1 MTDNTDIKLKLKN
14 LKPLYS
20 RNINKQKI
28 VHNYYEDSNFEVFRI
43 VDQALTEG
51 KIQDPTN
58 PKKVLTV
65 KPNYD
70 LDPRDNYITMERFTK
85 TSEISFK
92 KSDKGNQ
99 KISSRIN
106 ANGKIYSS
114 CNDDVEISDDVLKE
128 IKELANLK
136 KSKMTSKQYKEEVKS
151 RLESI
156 LNKLITFLN
165 DIKDKNKRSKHINEY
180 VNLLQF
186 LEKMSLDGDLNKKPI
201 DKFPV
206 ATYLDG
212 KLIINSLKYN
222 GKKYSEVKG
231 FISNFY
237 KESFINIIKQ
247 KKSLSNIDI
256 EQEARNIL
264 DQDNFLDAFV
274 NEKYTVEYIHIDIG
288 EIDSIKYKRMESIK
302 DLIDFIESNKELK
315 NRKTDILL
323 SLGSS
328 FTLNDID
335 AITKEDISEK
345 DKGLVI
351 SSIIAK
357 DLICKK

>member
-1 MTDNTDIKLKLKN
+1 MTDSPYIKLKIKN
-14 LKPLYS
+14 SKPLYS
-20 RNINKQKI
+20 KNINKQKI
-28 VHNYYEDSNFEVFRI
+28 IHNYYEDSKLEVFRI

-58 PKKVLTV
+58 SKKVFTV

-70 LDPRDNYITMERFTK
+70 LDLRDNYITMERFTK
-85 TSEISFK
+85 IPEISFK
-92 KSDKGNQ
+92 RSDKGNQ

-106 ANGKIYSS
+106 VNGKVYSS
-114 CNDDVEISDDVLKE
+114 CNDDTEIPDDVVKE
-128 IKELANLK
+128 IKELATLK
-136 KSKMTSKQYKEEVKS
+136 KSGMNPKQYEEEVKS

-156 LNKLITFLN
+156 LNKLTNFLN
-165 DIKDKNKRSKHINEY
+165 DIEDKNKRSKHINEY

-186 LEKMSLDGDLNKKPI
+186 LEKMRLGGDLNKKPI

-206 ATYLDG
+206 ATYLNG

-222 GKKYSEVKG
+222 GRKYSEVKG

-237 KESFINIIKQ
+237 KEFFINIIKQ

-274 NEKYTVEYIHIDIG
+274 NEVYTVEYIHIDIG
-288 EIDSIKYKRMESIK
+288 EIDGIKYKRMESIK
-302 DLIDFIESNKELK
+302 DLTDFIESNEELK
-315 NRKTDILL
+315 NRKNDILL

-351 SSIIAK
+351 SSIIGK
-357 DLICKK
+357 YLICKK